1 LSDIFIQDV
10 PYLFKDIVCPDDI
23 FSKDE
28 AFNPFLSREEEDKFL
43 AFYNRIKSFLYS
55 INGTTF
61 FDRNIILT
69 VKFREY
75 EILSDQHNSAFL
87 SLTSFIHSFLEEKDK
102 KRMRRKKDI
111 EVLNCEM

>member
-1 LSDIFIQDV
+1 MPDIFIQDV

-23 FSKDE
+23 FLKDE
-28 AFNPFLSREEEDKFL
+28 ASKWIAFNPFLSREEEDKFL
-43 AFYNRIKSFLYS
+43 AFHNRIKSFLCS

-75 EILSDQHNSAFL
+75 EILSDQQNSAFL

-102 KRMRRKKDI
+102 KRIRR
-111 EVLNCEM
+111 